1 MADVELV
8 LEAGAELGEGP
19 VWDDRRERL
28 LFVDILRGDV
38 HAFDPPTGMDRV
50 VNVGRAV
57 GAIALTTRGDWM
69 LAAGRGFVRADP
81 ETGHTTAMVEV
92 EREAANTRMNDGAVD
107 PAGRFWAGS
116 CSLVGEA
123 GRGTLYRLD
132 PDGAVHRML
141 SPVTTSNGIDWS
153 PDGRTMYYV
162 DTRTRRID
170 AFDFDA
176 AAGTFAN
183 RRPFV
188 DFAGQAGRPDGLVVD
203 AEGAVWV
210 ALWEGGAVRRYTSD
224 GQLDRSVTVPASLT
238 TKCAFGGPALQDL
251 YVTTA
256 TRGLDARARADQ
268 PLSGGLFRLRPGV
281 AGQTTRRFAG

>member
-8 LEAGAELGEGP
+8 LAAGTELGEGP

-38 HAFDPPTGMDRV
+38 HAFHPPTGTDRV

-57 GAIALTTRGDWM
+57 GAVALTTRGDWV
-69 LAAGRGFVRADP
+69 LAAGRGFVRANP
-81 ETGHTTAMVEV
+81 ETGHTTAMVDV
-92 EREAANTRMNDGAVD
+92 EREDANTRMNDGAVD

>member
-8 LEAGAELGEGP
+8 LAAGTELGEGP

-38 HAFDPPTGMDRV
+38 HAFHPPTGTDRV

-57 GAIALTTRGDWM
+57 GAVALTTRGDWV
-69 LAAGRGFVRADP
+69 LAAGRGFVRANP
-81 ETGHTTAMVEV
+81 ETGHTTAMVDV
-92 EREAANTRMNDGAVD
+92 EREDANTRMNDGAVD

-224 GQLDRSVTVPASLT
+224 GQLDRSVAVPAPLT

-256 TRGLDARARADQ
+256 TRGLDARARADK